1 MDRHSA
7 RLRRRQL
14 DRQLKNLDQRIPP
27 RPLDGWIRAIR
38 ESLGMSIRQ
47 LAERLQVST
56 ASAAETERR
65 EADATITLKSLSR
78 AAAAMDCR
86 LVYAL
91 IPEDSLD
98 AIVRRQA
105 EQVAEQVLSRVET
118 TMALED
124 QSTDPAARRQQ
135 RQELVDE
142 LVRTTPRDLWDVR

>member
-1 MDRHSA
+1 
-7 RLRRRQL
+7 
-14 DRQLKNLDQRIPP
+14 
-27 RPLDGWIRAIR
+27 
-38 ESLGMSIRQ
+38 MSIRQ